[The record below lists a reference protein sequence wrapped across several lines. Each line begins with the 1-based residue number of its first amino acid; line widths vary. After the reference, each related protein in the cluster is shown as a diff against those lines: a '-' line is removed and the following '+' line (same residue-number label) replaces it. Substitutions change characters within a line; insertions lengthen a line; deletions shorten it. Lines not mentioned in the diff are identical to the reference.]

1 MIGKLRKTAFYAILN
16 RFMRKKHPYNIRRI
30 LSTAGL
36 AATCMVAAFT
46 AGIRTAGDVQPVQK
60 SQAALVQVMVTRGAV
75 RGDMNGNGILDL
87 GDAIRIIDIAEG
99 LEQATV
105 EDIKRGDINGD
116 GILTVTGDALPILH
130 RLATH

>member
-1 MIGKLRKTAFYAILN
+1 MK
-16 RFMRKKHPYNIRRI
+16 KKHPYNIRRI
-30 LSTAGL
+30 LSTVGL
-36 AATCMVAAFT
+36 ALTCMVAAF
-46 AGIRTAGDVQPVQK
+46 AVGMRTSGDVQPVQK

-99 LEQATV
+99 LEQGTV
-105 EDIKRGDINGD
+105 ADIKSGDVNGD
-116 GILTVTGDALPILH
+116 GMLTVTGDALPILH